1 MSRLN
6 ELVAELCPDGVEYKA
21 LNELFDI
28 RNGYTP
34 SKKNPAFWDDGVHP
48 WFVMED
54 IRRDGTVLTESA
66 AHITDAALKKNGLF
80 PANSII
86 VATSAT
92 IGVHALV
99 TVDFLCNQ
107 RFACMTIKQTY
118 ADKLDIRYVH
128 QVFFALDRW
137 CLEHVDQ
144 GNFATVNSAA
154 LRAYRIPVPP
164 LEVQR
169 EIVGILDSFQELDD
183 ALTGEIAAREKQL
196 DCLRAKVY
204 ADKTYPLVQL
214 GSVGTFERGK
224 RFTRAQMG
232 GEGVPCIHY
241 GDIYTQ
247 GHYIANE
254 PFDRLT
260 EDAPRVL
267 RYANRGDVVVA
278 ATSENAE
285 DVCTAVV
292 WDCDEHAA
300 VHDDCQILH
309 HDQDP
314 LYLSMF
320 FNSEPFVRQKM
331 RFVTES
337 KVVRISGDEMAQIK
351 LSMPPIE
358 TQKRI
363 AFDMR
368 NMLDLMGALRSERE
382 ARRKQLAYYRD
393 KLLDLPEKVISNG

>member
-1 MSRLN
+1 MSRLR
-6 ELVAELCPDGVEYKA
+6 ELIDELCPDGVEYSKLVSCA
-21 LNELFDI
+21 IVQRTPKGILRSRYGEGSKYPIIDQGQGLI
-28 RNGYTP
+28 AGYTDNKSLVLRYEEGCVIFGDHTRAIKWIDFP
-34 SKKNPAFWDDGVHP
+34 FAVGADGVKVLQAKSC
-48 WFVMED
+48 VMNKYLYYAMQNL
-54 IRRDGTVLTESA
+54 R
-66 AHITDAALKKNGLF
+66 
-80 PANSII
+80 II
-86 VATSAT
+86 DRGYYRHWT
-92 IGVHALV
+92 IVKELV
-99 TVDFLCNQ
+99 
-107 RFACMTIKQTY
+107 
-118 ADKLDIRYVH
+118 
-128 QVFFALDRW
+128 
-137 CLEHVDQ
+137 
-144 GNFATVNSAA
+144 
-154 LRAYRIPVPP
+154 IPVPP
-164 LEVQR
+164 IEVQR
-169 EIVGILDSFQELDD
+169 EIVRILDSFQELDD
-183 ALTGEIAAREKQL
+183 ALTAEIEAREKQL

-204 ADKTYPLVQL
+204 ADRTYPLVPL

-232 GEGVPCIHY
+232 GKGVPCVHY

-247 GHYIANE
+247 GHYIAHE

-292 WDCDEHAA
+292 WDCDERAA
-300 VHDDCQILH
+300 VHDDCQILR

-320 FNSEPFVRQKM
+320 FNSEPFARQKM

-368 NMLDLMGALRSERE
+368 NMLDLMDALRSERD
-382 ARRKQLAYYRD
+382 ARRKQFAYYRD
-393 KLLDLPEKVISNG
+393 KLLAFPERSREVDE